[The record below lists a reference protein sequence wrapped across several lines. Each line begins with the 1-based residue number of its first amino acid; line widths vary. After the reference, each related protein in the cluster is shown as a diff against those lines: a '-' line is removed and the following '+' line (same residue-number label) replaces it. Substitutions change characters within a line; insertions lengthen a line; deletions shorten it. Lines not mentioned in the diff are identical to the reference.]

1 MADPALR
8 AKVDSSLENAA
19 PYRHDVSMRDH
30 GVDLGHSEGLG
41 DPEQTSRKLAANGNP
56 DLSDAPTALHPGID
70 QHERQ
75 ERGPTTVWGQ

>member
-1 MADPALR
+1 MYQCGITALTSGTV
-8 AKVDSSLENAA
+8 K
-19 PYRHDVSMRDH
+19 
-30 GVDLGHSEGLG
+30 GW

-75 ERGPTTVWGQ
+75 ERGPTTVWGP